1 MQRQKNRAYLQKLAV
16 VMVPDEK
23 KALAALMQQIRA
35 LRLWGRRRR
44 RAKSGGRDIRG
55 WRRRR
60 RMRRKEVIRIAGW
73 KNEREDDMEDGW
85 GYRSFK
91 RWLYGSFSFFL
102 FHTITTTVVCT
113 IVYIRANVRSLWVII
128 AIVGAWTRMHH
139 ESVFRSTWSSRNFP
153 DRQRISSS
161 CRQSFNSA
169 NNRIFIVSS
178 F

>member
-1 MQRQKNRAYLQKLAV
+1 MRRRRWLWCNRYRSFEIV
-16 VMVPDEK
+16 
-23 KALAALMQQIRA
+23 
-35 LRLWGRRRR
+35 RRKRR
-44 RAKSGGRDIRG
+44 RAKSGRRVIRG

-60 RMRRKEVIRIAGW
+60 MMRRKEVIRIAGW
-73 KNEREDDMEDGW
+73 KNEREADMEDGW

-139 ESVFRSTWSSRNFP
+139 ESVYRSTWSSRNFP

-161 CRQSFNSA
+161 YRQSFNSA